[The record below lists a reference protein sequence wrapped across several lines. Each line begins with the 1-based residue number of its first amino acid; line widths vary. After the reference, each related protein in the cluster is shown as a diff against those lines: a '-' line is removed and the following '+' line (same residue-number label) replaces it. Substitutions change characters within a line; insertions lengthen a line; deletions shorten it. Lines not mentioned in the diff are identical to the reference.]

1 MILNSLFSH
10 YDGVGTDIYSSSLPI
25 QTLPDSKKKDKWK
38 KKVMDR
44 LESIAISQISR
55 NLEFRDYYKMVEGRL
70 VYSDFEAPPEIV
82 KDIAAIR
89 EELELPTY
97 IKHYDLIGVMANQ
110 LAGELDNHKDK
121 LRVDSM
127 DEFSENEYVRTK
139 TQRINE
145 YQRQKFD
152 FEIKR
157 GLALKGIDPEAKQNF
172 QNEQEQQQYMAFL
185 QEESNKIVNPQQIER
200 ELSKGFQVKAAE
212 WGEKTLE
219 SDRIRFGINSLEE
232 QEFIDFFLTGR
243 YFRHFHIGYDYYK
256 PETWEVETT
265 FFSQDKSI
273 KYPQDGEY
281 IGRMTWMS
289 ASEILTR
296 WGSKLPF
303 KIQEQLGSMYDS
315 DVDGTVGETYDYTGS
330 GKGLK
335 RPVGAK
341 RVPHENYLDHKL
353 QLQFQEA
360 FNTPLGETT
369 YTDKDGVTKTA
380 PDWLSDYAT
389 HESFFGNNT
398 AAYLRDDIEVRRD
411 TFRVT
416 EAYFKSWKRVAFLR
430 YKTPSGVVTEDM
442 VTDDLLRD
450 FIKEN
455 NIKTYKTISPEDFE
469 KGDEVDVLAYSYIPE
484 VWKGKKIGAGGGLL
498 ADDIYFDIEPLD
510 FQIKGEGMIYDV
522 KLPVSGIITS
532 SKARKLRPYQMG
544 YNLCMNQIFN
554 LLEKE
559 IGMFFLMDINFLPS
573 EFKDLGDSAEM
584 LAELRDLARDIGFI
598 PVDTSRQNL
607 QGTNPQAGNF
617 IKQDVSYDIQI
628 QRRAAMAEMYKRLAL
643 EQIGITEQRKGTP
656 DQYSTTEGI
665 RVGKEASFA
674 QTRVM
679 FNTFNEARRKTTVQH
694 INIAQYCQGDDK
706 DVSLFT
712 RKSDGDIAY
721 LNFKD
726 ELFSLRELGI
736 TAISDS
742 KSRQSLEKLRQVLL
756 ENNTAGS
763 DILDFAEIMVSDSML
778 ELVEIGKRSRANKMK
793 EIREEREHEIS
804 VVQEQ
809 GRIEAE
815 KDARDKAFE
824 AKENQA
830 DRENDLEEE
839 RIKALGRASDKQSDQ
854 EGFDQINKAADLA
867 QKKEASDAA
876 IDSKNRELDIKEN
889 DSLQQNRIKQQE
901 LQLKIM
907 ELKDRREQRQHEKF
921 VATTNKN

>member
-25 QTLPDSKKKDKWK
+25 QTIPDSRKNDRWK
-38 KKVMDR
+38 QQVMDR

-55 NLEFRDYYKMVEGRL
+55 NVEYRDYYKMMEGRL

-82 KDIAAIR
+82 KDIAALR

-127 DEFSENEYVRTK
+127 DEFSENEYVRAK
-139 TQRINE
+139 TQLINQ
-145 YQRQKFD
+145 YQQQKFD

-157 GLALKGIDPEAKQNF
+157 GLAMKGIDPNSKQTF
-172 QNEQEQQQYMAFL
+172 QSEEEQQQYMAFL
-185 QEESNKIVNPQQIER
+185 QEEANKIVSPEHIQSN
-200 ELSKGFQVKAAE
+200 LSKNFKVKAAE

-219 SDRIRFGINSLEE
+219 SDTIRFGINNLEE
-232 QEFIDFFLTGR
+232 KEFIDFFLTGR
-243 YFRHFHIGYDYYK
+243 YFRHYHIGYDYYK
-256 PETWEVETT
+256 PERWKVETT
-265 FFSQDKSI
+265 FFSQDEDI
-273 KYPQDGEY
+273 EHPQDGEY
-281 IGRMTWMS
+281 VGRMTWMS

-296 WGSKLPF
+296 WGSKLPYT
-303 KIQEQLGSMYDS
+303 IQQRLGSIFDRS
-315 DVDGTVGETYDYTGS
+315 VDGEVGETYDYTGS

-335 RPVGAK
+335 RPVGAV
-341 RVPHENYLDHKL
+341 RVPHQDFLDHKL
-353 QLQFQEA
+353 NVQLQEA

-369 YTDKDGVTKTA
+369 YVNEDGETKVA

-389 HESFFGNNT
+389 HESFFGSNT

-416 EAYFKSWKRVAFLR
+416 EAYFKSWKRVAFIR
-430 YKTPSGVVTEDM
+430 YRTPSGIISEEM
-442 VTDDLLRD
+442 VTDDLLGD

-455 NIKTYKTISPEDFE
+455 NIKKYKTISPEDFE
-469 KGDEVDVLAYSYIPE
+469 AGDEVNVLAYSFIPE
-484 VWKGKKIGAGGGLL
+484 VWQGKKIGAGGGLL
-498 ADDIYFDIEPLD
+498 AEDIYFDIKPLEY
-510 FQIKGEGMIYDV
+510 QIKGEGMVYDV
-522 KLPVSGIITS
+522 KLPVSGIISS
-532 SKARKLRPYQMG
+532 SKARKIRPYQMG

-573 EFKDLGDSAEM
+573 EFKEMGDSAET
-584 LAELRDLARDIGFI
+584 LAELRDLARDLGFI

-607 QGTNPQAGNF
+607 QGQNPQAGYF
-617 IKQDVSYDIQI
+617 QKQDVSYDVQI

-643 EQIGITEQRKGTP
+643 EQIGITEQRKGNP
-656 DQYSTTEGI
+656 DQYSTADGI
-665 RVGKEASFA
+665 RVGQEASFA

-679 FNTFNEARRKTTVQH
+679 FNTFNEARRRTTVQH
-694 INIAQYCQGDDK
+694 INIAQFCQGDNK

-726 ELFSLRELGI
+726 EFFPLRELGI

-742 KSRQSLEKLRQVLL
+742 KSRQSLERLRQVLL

-778 ELVEIGKRSRANKMK
+778 ELVSIGKKSRANKLR
-793 EIREEREHEIS
+793 EIREEREHELALNQQNLDAQA
-804 VVQEQ
+804 QE
-809 GRIEAE
+809 
-815 KDARDKAFE
+815 KA
-824 AKENQA
+824 A
-830 DRENDLEEE
+830 DREFEAQENEKDRANELNEE
-839 RIKALGRASDKQSDQ
+839 RIKALGRASDKKSDQ
-854 EGFDQINKAADLA
+854 AGFDEINKAADIA

-876 IDSKNRELDIKEN
+876 IDAKNRELDIKEN
-889 DSLQQNRIKQQE
+889 DSIATNRAKQAE

-907 ELKDRREQRQHEKF
+907 ELRDKREQRAHEKF
-921 VATTNKN
+921 IATTNKN